1 MAIPFI
7 DLCSGIGGFHSGLVN
22 TGHYRCVGHAE
33 IDKNAEKAYNAIY
46 GEEGGLNYGDLRTIN
61 PRELPHFDLLCGGFP
76 CQSFSVAGRRLGFRD
91 TRGTVFFEI
100 ARILAEK
107 RPPFLL
113 LENVLG
119 LLSHDS
125 GRTLNTIFSALVE
138 MGYNLEWMV
147 LNSKYFGVPQQR
159 RRLYIVGYLDPRC
172 AGKVFPFSGGNA
184 KNLKQLIPGPQGQR
198 VYETD
203 GIACTQCAGSGGW
216 GGKTGL
222 YFIDMN
228 ADPVITDVARCITA
242 RQDSGVSNHRGE
254 HSAVLIEDA
263 PRAILTPD
271 RETVR
276 QQGRRMKEP
285 NEAMFTITAQDKH
298 GIYHKGRI
306 RKLMPIECWRLQGF
320 TDEQFMQGFREVCN
334 YITAFGIFTNYR
346 TLVFSKSWFDGLEP
360 EAQEAIRQA
369 SKAAQDYCKEEQAS
383 NERSKQL
390 EMLEEAG
397 CTVTYYTD
405 EERQAFVDQ
414 CKDIWP
420 EFREMIGP
428 EIFDQVEEAMYGN

>member
-172 AGKVFPFSGGNA
+172 AGKVFPLSGGNA

-285 NEAMFTITAQDKH
+285 NEAMFTITAQDMLAVD
-298 GIYHKGRI
+298 RD
-306 RKLMPIECWRLQGF
+306 M
-320 TDEQFMQGFREVCN
+320 EVDCDIGHQ
-334 YITAFGIFTNYR
+334 ITCYLET
-346 TLVFSKSWFDGLEP
+346 WFDVDKKFGTNTAADDDKWLNLYAKYDPFADTLRLEFTVTTADSCEEGEYMP
-360 EAQEAIRQA
+360 TDAEAQLIKDMIAEKLQEEYG
-369 SKAAQDYCKEEQAS
+369 QTPKEFCE
-383 NERSKQL
+383 
-390 EMLEEAG
+390 
-397 CTVTYYTD
+397 
-405 EERQAFVDQ
+405 
-414 CKDIWP
+414 DIGGI
-420 EFREMIGP
+420 EIGGMT
-428 EIFDQVEEAMYGN
+428 Q

>member
-107 RPPFLL
+107 RPQFLL

-172 AGKVFPFSGGNA
+172 AGKVFPLSGCNA

-216 GGKTGL
+216 GGKTVL

-298 GIYHKGRI
+298 GVYHKGRI

-320 TDEQFMQGFREVCN
+320 TDEQFYKAQATGLKDGHLYKMAGNAVSVPVISAIGQRLYEIN
-334 YITAFGIFTNYR
+334 HEFGI
-346 TLVFSKSWFDGLEP
+346 V
-360 EAQEAIRQA
+360 
-369 SKAAQDYCKEEQAS
+369 KE
-383 NERSKQL
+383 
-390 EMLEEAG
+390 
-397 CTVTYYTD
+397 
-405 EERQAFVDQ
+405 
-414 CKDIWP
+414 
-420 EFREMIGP
+420 
-428 EIFDQVEEAMYGN
+428 